1 MRFRYKYGVIG
12 CEAIPVAALQQP
24 YPRQPKTVLRSLKV
38 PYLSAFIRSQR
49 LNTSLSVVFFLSVS
63 AAPSLA
69 QTPKADAAPAAS
81 ATPAPSQTRGAD
93 KPKQGP
99 GSGGGKRRGG
109 GEGADAAADS
119 KTETVYDFHLPG
131 PDGKD
136 VPLSQYKD
144 KYILIVNLGRKSSYN
159 DQLTALIKLSDTYK
173 EKGLVVIG
181 VPSNDFGAAEPGT
194 QAEILKAYTDAKVNF
209 PIMGVSKLTGDDEL
223 PFFTFLTTGK
233 SAPAGGPV
241 PWNYTKFII
250 DKKGNVVARLDSD
263 VKPDSP
269 EMLSTIDE
277 ILDGS
282 YKPKK
287 QGGKGGSGAPMD
299 QAN

>member
-1 MRFRYKYGVIG
+1 MSPL
-12 CEAIPVAALQQP
+12 CERPWS
-24 YPRQPKTVLRSLKV
+24 RQPKTVLRSYNV
-38 PYLSAFIRSQR
+38 THFSTFMRSQR
-49 LNTSLSVVFFLSVS
+49 LTTSLSVALFLSMPGVRC
-63 AAPSLA
+63 LA
-69 QTPKADAAPAAS
+69 QSPKTETAPATSATPAAPAA
-81 ATPAPSQTRGAD
+81 AQARGTD
-93 KPKQGP
+93 KPKQGA
-99 GSGGGKRRGG
+99 GGGGGRRRGG
-109 GEGADAAADS
+109 GEGAEAGGDN

-136 VPLSQYKD
+136 VPLSGYKD
-144 KYILIVNLGRKSSYN
+144 KYILLVNLGRKSSYN
-159 DQLTALIKLSDTYK
+159 DQLPALIKLNDTCK
-173 EKGLVVIG
+173 DKGLIVIG
-181 VPSNDFGAAEPGT
+181 IPSNDFGAAEPGT
-194 QAEILKAYTDAKVNF
+194 QAEILKAYADAKVDF
-209 PIMGVSKLTGDDEL
+209 PIMGISKLTGDDEL
-223 PFFTFLTTGK
+223 PLYTFLTTGK

-277 ILDGS
+277 ILDGT

-287 QGGKGGSGAPMD
+287 QGGGRGGAGAPMD